1 MDKNRV
7 FKAKALHYWLNFT
20 ERLAEIILHRSPDS
34 YDVTLEKCVPYGQGK
49 YNNLDIIRPKTGTG
63 KKLPLMIYVH
73 GGGWISGV
81 KSMRRTYCYEYAKK
95 GVVVANIDYIWAP
108 LKQFRIPFR
117 TCWTQSISCSTTR
130 NDLIST
136 RRKLSSVESRR
147 AFTSA

>member
-81 KSMRRTYCYEYAKK
+81 KSMRRTYCYEYAKR
-95 GVVVANIDYIWAP
+95 ASS
-108 LKQFRIPFR
+108 LR
-117 TCWTQSISCSTTR
+117 
-130 NDLIST
+130 IST
-136 RRKLSSVESRR
+136 ISGRR
-147 AFTSA
+147 

>member
-49 YNNLDIIRPKTGTG
+49 YNNLDIIRPKNSAG
-63 KKLPLMIYVH
+63 KLPLMIYVH

-108 LKQFRIPFR
+108 LKQFP
-117 TCWTQSISCSTTR
+117 
-130 NDLIST
+130 
-136 RRKLSSVESRR
+136 
-147 AFTSA
+147 

>member
-73 GGGWISGV
+73 GKRRRRCEYRLYLGAVKTVSVSRSG
-81 KSMRRTYCYEYAKK
+81 RA
-95 GVVVANIDYIWAP
+95 G
-108 LKQFRIPFR
+108 
-117 TCWTQSISCSTTR
+117 R
-130 NDLIST
+130 NRFL
-136 RRKLSSVESRR
+136 V
-147 AFTSA
+147 